1 MTQLPCRRNGPGEMK
16 IFYLAGSQWICV
28 QLTQPLAIA
37 RRPCRNMTS
46 KVRSEDA
53 FAVLTK
59 GRAERQFIVEFE
71 FLCLAAVHIP
81 QNDIVVASTSYE
93 PPIAEVANP
102 ERAFVVGRPILRLF
116 AFLHFPKL
124 RGAIFAA

>member
-81 QNDIVVASTSYE
+81 QNDIVVASTSYDPSNSSLVCHRS
-93 PPIAEVANP
+93 PPMPQHDQQSPKRRRVC
-102 ERAFVVGRPILRLF
+102 RPD
-116 AFLHFPKL
+116 
-124 RGAIFAA
+124 